1 MLLLEIDEG
10 QIKMSVQPNQAQII
24 VDLSNSAVMPP
35 CSEKVGFASGKK
47 TPQNQKPTAQNQ
59 TPQNLKNCLISNR
72 L

>member
-35 CSEKVGFASGKK
+35 CSEKVGFASEKK
-47 TPQNQKPTAQNQ
+47 HPKTRNQQHKIKPPKT
-59 TPQNLKNCLISNR
+59 
-72 L
+72 